1 MTIIQPTEEQE
12 QAYVIQWRDLMVN
25 QVPEL
30 SLLFHIGNGGLRSK
44 PEAVRFKRLGV
55 KPGVSDLMLPVARHG
70 YHGLWI
76 EMKRQHDGKLS
87 KPQKEWID
95 DMRKQGYKA
104 ERANGA
110 DEAIAILQE
119 YLGL

>member
-30 SLLFHIGNGGLRSK
+30 SLLVHIPNGGLRSK

-55 KPGVSDLMLPVARHG
+55 KPGVSDLMLPVARNG

>member
-30 SLLFHIGNGGLRSK
+30 SLLVHIPNGGLRSK
-44 PEAVRFKRLGV
+44 SEAVRFKRLGV
-55 KPGVSDLMLPVARHG
+55 KPGVSDLMLPVARKG

-87 KPQKEWID
+87 KPQKEWIE

>member
-44 PEAVRFKRLGV
+44 SEAVRFKRLGV

-87 KPQKEWID
+87 KPQKEWLD

-110 DEAIAILQE
+110 DEAIEIIKE
-119 YLGL
+119 YMGI

>member
-1 MTIIQPTEEQE
+1 MNIAHPTEEQE

-30 SLLFHIGNGGLRSK
+30 SLLVHIPNGGLRSK

-55 KPGVSDLMLPVARHG
+55 KPGVSDLMLPVARNG

-110 DEAIAILQE
+110 DEAIAILEE

>member
-30 SLLFHIGNGGLRSK
+30 SLLVHIPNGGLRSK

-55 KPGVSDLMLPVARHG
+55 KPGVSDLMLPVARNG
-70 YHGLWI
+70 YYGLWI

-87 KPQKEWID
+87 KPQKEWIE

>member
-30 SLLFHIGNGGLRSK
+30 SLLVHIPNGGLRSK

-55 KPGVSDLMLPVARHG
+55 KPGVSDLMLPVARNG

-87 KPQKEWID
+87 KPQKEWLD